1 MPTFS
6 SNCAADMRP
15 EQRLVA
21 LAKLSWKE
29 LQKLPRATQVE
40 VARYKSK
47 NSKRGGK

>member
-1 MPTFS
+1 MYT
-6 SNCAADMRP
+6 SNTVASD
-15 EQRLVA
+15 ERLEVRLAA

-47 NSKRGGK
+47 NSERGGK

>member
-1 MPTFS
+1 MYTS
-6 SNCAADMRP
+6 STVASDERP
-15 EQRLVA
+15 EQRLAA

-40 VARYKSK
+40 IARYKSK